1 MHHWQGRKSCMMKEL
16 ESLAGKLGHA
26 AQVVQPG
33 KTFPRRILYE
43 RKSKMGQSR
52 GRFRLNTG
60 IRSDILWWATFFR
73 GRDCMEGIAAHRS
86 SLCHLGE
93 ALDWRGGNIPLR

>member
-1 MHHWQGRKSCMMKEL
+1 MGFGGDGGPPKLEELKELVRHWQGRKSCTMKEL

-33 KTFPRRILYE
+33 KTSLRRILYE
-43 RKSKMGQSR
+43 RKAKMGQSR

-60 IRSDILWWATFFR
+60 IR
-73 GRDCMEGIAAHRS
+73 
-86 SLCHLGE
+86 
-93 ALDWRGGNIPLR
+93 